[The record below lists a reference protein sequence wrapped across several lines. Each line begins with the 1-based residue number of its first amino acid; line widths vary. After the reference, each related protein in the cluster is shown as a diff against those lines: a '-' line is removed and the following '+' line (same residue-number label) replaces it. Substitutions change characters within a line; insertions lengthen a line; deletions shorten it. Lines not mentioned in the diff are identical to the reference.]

1 MGNHAESRMILDS
14 SAVVAILCRE
24 PGYEALLEKVLAA
37 EALGMGTPTVFESSM
52 VLTIKLRLD
61 GLAMVNEF
69 LRESGAQAI
78 AFTDQHASI
87 AFGAYLRY
95 GKGRHKAAL
104 NFGDCCSYSVAT
116 VSGQP
121 LLYVGYDLAKTDV
134 RIA

>member
-1 MGNHAESRMILDS
+1 MILDS

-24 PGYEALLEKVLAA
+24 PGHIALLEKVIAA
-37 EALGMGTPTVFESSM
+37 DTLGMGTPTVFESAM

-69 LRESGAQAI
+69 LRESSAQAI

-87 AFGAYLRY
+87 AYGAYHRY

-104 NFGDCCSYSVAT
+104 NFGDCCSYSVAK

-121 LLYVGYDLAKTDV
+121 LLYVGSDFAKTDL
-134 RIA
+134 AAA

>member
-1 MGNHAESRMILDS
+1 MVSRHESGMILDS
-14 SAVVAILCRE
+14 SAAVAILCRE
-24 PGYEALLEKVLAA
+24 TGHQALLEKVIAA
-37 EALGMGTPTVFESSM
+37 DTLGMGTPTVFESAM

-78 AFTDQHASI
+78 SFTDQHASI
-87 AFGAYLRY
+87 AFGAFLRY

-104 NFGDCCSYSVAT
+104 NFGDCCSYSVAK

-121 LLYVGYDLAKTDV
+121 LLYVGNDFAKTDV
-134 RIA
+134 PIA

>member
-1 MGNHAESRMILDS
+1 MLLDS

-24 PGYEALLEKVLAA
+24 PGHQALLERVIAA
-37 EALGMGTPTVFESSM
+37 DTLGMGTPTVFESAM

-78 AFTDQHASI
+78 SFTDQHASI
-87 AFGAYLRY
+87 AFAAYLRY

-104 NFGDCCSYSVAT
+104 NFGDCCIYSAAKVG
-116 VSGQP
+116 GQP
-121 LLYVGYDLAKTDV
+121 LLYIGNDFAKTDRV
-134 RIA
+134 VA

>member
-1 MGNHAESRMILDS
+1 MILDS

-24 PGYEALLEKVLAA
+24 PGYAELLEKVLTAGT
-37 EALGMGTPTVFESSM
+37 LGMGTPTVFESAM

-78 AFTDQHASI
+78 SFTDQHASI
-87 AFGAYLRY
+87 AFSAYLRY

-104 NFGDCCSYSVAT
+104 NFGDCCSYSIAK

-121 LLYVGYDLAKTDV
+121 LLYIGNDFAKTDV
-134 RIA
+134 AIA